1 MGETNTRRNIV
12 GIQIACENF
21 ETLPFALGDFSYINI
36 AGVQKSYE
44 KHFSSKDIS
53 IYRYATEGAELHIKK
68 EADRM
73 GEADW
78 MYDLGDGRTLFERLQ
93 QWMNITWLYLVYDN
107 RETKGILMPYEYITP
122 NTPEESK
129 LQTVAKKKDG
139 TLCIRIW
146 KEGTEDS
153 VKQAWISEIE
163 NEEIY

>member
-1 MGETNTRRNIV
+1 MGETNSRRNIV
-12 GIQIACENF
+12 GIQIVFENC

-44 KHFSSKDIS
+44 KHYSSKDMS

-68 EADRM
+68 EAD
-73 GEADW
+73 W
-78 MYDLGDGRTLFERLQ
+78 MDDLGDGRTLFERLQ
-93 QWMNITWLYLVYDN
+93 KWMNITWLYLVYDN
-107 RETKGILMPYEYITP
+107 RETKGILMPYQYITP

-153 VKQAWISEIE
+153 VKQEWISKIE
-163 NEEIY
+163 NAEIY